1 MQLLVR
7 ECQIKHFLADEGIF
21 IENLIEFTE
30 LKEDYLIEVLRF
42 KLPVLSL
49 HICEIPG
56 ICEGDVKCRWVII
69 WVASWT
75 LI

>member
-7 ECQIKHFLADEGIF
+7 ECQIKHFLADKGIF
-21 IENLIEFTE
+21 IENLIEFTK

-49 HICEIPG
+49 HVREIPG
-56 ICEGDVKCRWVII
+56 ICERNVKSRWVII